1 MAIRNL
7 SQIINDAVSFI
18 QSKISTLSLLPG
30 TVARD
35 IVVESPAQEFNRVWT
50 ELDRVERQQL
60 LTDATAY
67 TDEELT
73 NLASSL
79 SIQRNFGLPA
89 TGVVTFR
96 LANFNVATGDILIA
110 AGTELT
116 TQSNITSNN
125 TISFVTTADRTY
137 IASNASTYFNPT
149 TGFYELDAPI
159 QAVTTGTT
167 GNVAAGTITVLVTS
181 ISGSPSVVNNVQTS
195 GGTDIE
201 SNAALL
207 SRIQLKLA
215 GTAMGTPN
223 GILSFVRENP
233 NVVDSLLVR
242 PGDIELV
249 RDQYGNAADVVII
262 GEITQQ
268 IEEVRTFV
276 AGSTEYT
283 LARQPV
289 QVSDDAVGDV
299 IEGVSGGLAFN
310 FLKGTHFRVA
320 TDNSSISRGSTR
332 ASTKIVFL
340 GSPFPD
346 LNSPFTVTYSIN
358 SLVEDIQ
365 TLIDSDDNKIVGTD
379 ILIREAARV
388 LIRVGAFIKVF
399 PGFTKADVAAAA
411 AENVATLLNSST
423 LDSDLDQ
430 SDIIATIQNTDGVDS
445 VNVPISLEVKRIT
458 DTVFI
463 PTSAVTIGR
472 TEYARPDTTPN
483 AISIV

>member
-1 MAIRNL
+1 MAIRSL

-18 QSKISTLSLLPG
+18 QSKIPALSLLPG

-35 IVVESPAQEFNRVWT
+35 VVVEAPAQEFSRVWT

-73 NLASSL
+73 NLAASVG
-79 SIQRNFGLPA
+79 IQRNFGLAA

-96 LANFNVATGDILIA
+96 LTNFNVATGDITIA
-110 AGTELT
+110 AGSELT
-116 TQSNITSNN
+116 TRSNITSNN

-137 IASNASTYFNPT
+137 IASNASTYFNAT

-159 QAVTTGTT
+159 KAVTTGTV
-167 GNVAAGTITVLVTS
+167 GNVAAGTITILVTS
-181 ISGSPSVVNNVQTS
+181 VPGSPSVTNGVQTS

-207 SRIQLKLA
+207 SRIQQKLA

-223 GILSFVRENP
+223 GILSFIRQNP
-233 NVVDSLLVR
+233 NVVASLLVR
-242 PGDIELV
+242 PGDVELV
-249 RDQYGNAADVVII
+249 RDQFGNAADVVII
-262 GEITQQ
+262 GEITEQ
-268 IEEVRTFV
+268 IVEVRNYV
-276 AGSTEYT
+276 AGSTSYI
-283 LARQPV
+283 LGRQPV
-289 QVSDDAVGDV
+289 QAIDDAVNDT
-299 IEGVSGGLAFN
+299 IEGISGGLAFN
-310 FLKGTHFRVA
+310 FIKGTHFKVV

-332 ASTKIVFL
+332 AETEIVFL

-358 SLVEDIQ
+358 SLVEDLQ
-365 TLIDSDDNKIVGTD
+365 TSIDSDDNKIVGTD

-411 AENVATLLNSST
+411 ADNVETLLNSST
-423 LDSDLDQ
+423 WDSDLDQ
-430 SDIIATIQNTDGVDS
+430 SDIITAIQNTDGVDS

-463 PTSAVTIGR
+463 PTSSVTIGR